1 MSSLRD
7 ALTPLI
13 STSMQTLLVNPVGA
27 SMRTLHE
34 DDLPSQSC
42 QVSEKGEK
50 RVVSPMD
57 LPDRI
62 INQVC
67 LELQSRKTGSPMMF
81 QHQLKYYVCFKSACA
96 NISSRTP
103 PSLGHSALL
112 GHKKVSFMKGCFCSN
127 QCKTFDE
134 ILKGPNGH
142 VWAQAVAM
150 RLSAA
155 QTLIVNKD
163 AFMWFPIKAPIYR
176 TPQQQRG
183 KQRKVERRRSLPTT
197 TKTKGKVRLN
207 LDIAKID
214 LQKVTV
220 ANPKVVETEGEN
232 TSNTHSS
239 GNIELGPNSSRSSLF
254 PLLLP

>member
-1 MSSLRD
+1 
-7 ALTPLI
+7 
-13 STSMQTLLVNPVGA
+13 
-27 SMRTLHE
+27 
-34 DDLPSQSC
+34 
-42 QVSEKGEK
+42 
-50 RVVSPMD
+50 
-57 LPDRI
+57 
-62 INQVC
+62 
-67 LELQSRKTGSPMMF
+67 
-81 QHQLKYYVCFKSACA
+81 
-96 NISSRTP
+96 
-103 PSLGHSALL
+103 
-112 GHKKVSFMKGCFCSN
+112 
-127 QCKTFDE
+127 
-134 ILKGPNGH
+134 
-142 VWAQAVAM
+142 M